1 MKFRFHV
8 LGLPHTR
15 TNKDFTACAYTQKA
29 LKFCKM
35 MKDRGHY
42 IIHYGTEG
50 SDPECDENVTVLS
63 NEVWNEVYGE
73 HDYTSKFF
81 TFDMSDKAYQTFF
94 QNAIVEVGKRK
105 QPNDFILP
113 FWGAGVRPVCDAH
126 EKDMIVV
133 EPGIGYSGGSWC
145 QFRIF
150 ESYSLMH
157 AYMGL
162 EKVNTSNIMNWYEIV
177 IPNYFDLKDFEYS
190 DQKEDYMFF
199 IGRVYSGKGVN
210 IAMEMCERLG
220 VKLKIAGQLGEAYEY
235 LKDESKWPPNV
246 EYVGYCDAK
255 KRSDLMKGAKAL
267 ICPST
272 YAEPFGGVQVEA
284 MLCGTPVISTDW
296 GAFTEVNLQGKTGYR
311 CRTMGDFVEAGR
323 KCLNGE
329 IKYEDCR
336 ARGEEYSLENIAP
349 KYEKYFKDVWNVYNG
364 AGWYADYD
372 DAS

>member
-63 NEVWNEVYGE
+63 NEVWNRVYGD
-73 HDYTSKFF
+73 HDYKSKFF
-81 TFDMSDKAYQTFF
+81 TYDTQDEAYQTFYA
-94 QNAIVEVGKRK
+94 NAISEVSKRK
-105 QPNDFILP
+105 QRNDFILP
-113 FWGAGVRPVCDAH
+113 FWGWGVKPICDAH

-145 QFRIF
+145 KYRIF

-157 AYMGL
+157 AYQGL
-162 EKVNTSNIMNWYEIV
+162 EQVNTACTHNWYETV
-177 IPNYFDLKDFEYS
+177 IPNYFDLDDFEYC
-190 DQKEDYMFF
+190 DEKDDYFLF
-199 IGRVYSGKGVN
+199 LGRVYDGKGVN
-210 IAMEMCERLG
+210 IAMQMCERLG
-220 VKLKIAGQLGEAYEY
+220 VKLKVAGQMDDRYQQMQ
-235 LKDESKWPPNV
+235 DSDSWPPNV
-246 EYVGYCDAK
+246 EYVGYCGAE
-255 KRSDLMKGAKAL
+255 KRSELMKRAKAF
-267 ICPST
+267 ICPSQ
-272 YAEPFGGVQVEA
+272 YNEPFGGVQVEA

-296 GAFTEVNLQGKTGYR
+296 GAFTEVNIQGKTGYR
-311 CRTMGDFVEAGR
+311 CRTMGDFVEAGQ

-336 ARGEEYSLENIAP
+336 ARGEEYSLENIAL
-349 KYEKYFKDVWNVYNG
+349 KYEKYFKDVWNVFN
-364 AGWYADYD
+364 AKGWYELY
-372 DAS
+372 